1 MTIERRAAPHPSRTH
16 ELRATA
22 HRVVTGSLPGARP
35 GRPTQIDLAR
45 LRTLDVGATPQ
56 LWTESNVH
64 LLEGM
69 LIARVR
75 LDDLDGALELVNSHF
90 TEGRLRGRA
99 VLGLDALGSLFA
111 AVAEVYAAAGRPRD
125 AGLYASRALTFAE
138 SHAVRYRAAAVQ
150 TLVFAVNGEFDSA
163 ARSREVCAELAR
175 ANRWNAADT
184 DYALALADILLA
196 VGTFDAARVSRAAAA
211 LRSRAPRDPY
221 AQHAAATA
229 DALAH
234 VIVGDL
240 TAGVAGLRTALG
252 GAWSH
257 LSHRLIRELALSAL
271 ADATLAQG
279 AARRALSLL
288 ETSTSTSSPM
298 PTPTPTPSHTVCFEA
313 QRAAAHLA
321 LGDERAAL
329 EVTDACLALGAE
341 HCPRTLAIVLVRRA
355 VARDRLGQTDA
366 ADALFDEACVLALH
380 AGDLIAP
387 FITIPHAQLAPLEN
401 RLRDRRPDVAARISA
416 GIDPLRPRGSHAPM
430 QALPALTPRERSV
443 ALALRDGKTY
453 AGLARQFT
461 VSINTIKS
469 QLRSLYAKL
478 GVSSRSEAVGMLE
491 RHGFFF

>member
-1 MTIERRAAPHPSRTH
+1 MTIERRAIPHPSRTH

-22 HRVVTGSLPGARP
+22 HRVVAGSLPGARP
-35 GRPTQIDLAR
+35 GRPTQVDLAR

-75 LDDLDGALELVNSHF
+75 LDDLDGALALVDGHF
-90 TEGRLRGRA
+90 TEGRLRARA

-125 AGLYASRALTFAE
+125 AGLYASRALTFAD

-150 TLVFAVNGEFDSA
+150 TLVFAVNGEFDAA
-163 ARSREVCAELAR
+163 ARSRNMCAELGR
-175 ANRWNAADT
+175 ANRWNVADT

-196 VGTFDAARVSRAAAA
+196 AGAFDAARVSRAAAA

-229 DALAH
+229 DALAL
-234 VIVGDL
+234 VILGDL
-240 TAGVAGLRTALG
+240 TAGAAGLRTALG
-252 GAWSH
+252 GAWAH

-288 ETSTSTSSPM
+288 DGPTS
-298 PTPTPTPSHTVCFEA
+298 TPSHTVCFEA

-329 EVTDACLALGAE
+329 DATDVCLALGAE

-355 VARDRLGQTDA
+355 VARDRLEQPDA
-366 ADALFDEACVLALH
+366 ADALFDEACGLALH
-380 AGDLIAP
+380 TGDLIAP
-387 FITIPHAQLAPLEN
+387 FVTIPHAQLAPLEN
-401 RLRDRRPDVAARISA
+401 RLRDRRPDLAARISA
-416 GIDPLRPRGSHAPM
+416 AIEPLRLRDSRPPR

-443 ALALRDGKTY
+443 AMALRDDKTY
-453 AGLARQFT
+453 AELAHQFT

-478 GVSSRSEAVGMLE
+478 GVSSRSQAVSMLE
-491 RHGFFF
+491 RHGFYF